1 MERFTQIQMGAFEKI
16 QINAGVILKE
26 FLKFEENGTITK
38 PDTST
43 FDKANIIGVTSGGI
57 SFASN
62 PEFVDF
68 GEDMDNVPPN
78 TWQLKRVTSYNP
90 VLSGTMVTLDTGLA
104 NLLMHGA
111 TGSRV
116 TDQNT
121 NELLDGARISKF
133 HPLDKLNKY
142 SFQNL
147 WFVGDYTT
155 TNDAAKGNFVA
166 IHLKSTLSTGGFQWQ
181 STKDGKGQFAFEFTG
196 HYDLNN
202 PDNAPFDL
210 YLKWKEDASEAV

>member
-26 FLKFEENGTITK
+26 FLKFDKETGAITK

-78 TWQLKRVTSYNP
+78 TWQLKRVTSYSP
-90 VLSGTMVTLDTGLA
+90 VLSGTMVTLDQSSAG
-104 NLLMHGA
+104 LLMQ
-111 TGSRV
+111 GSSADRV
-116 TDQNT
+116 LESAT
-121 NELLDGARISKF
+121 NEAKEGTKIATF
-133 HPLDKLNKY
+133 HPRDQLVPA

-155 TNDAAKGNFVA
+155 TNDALTGNFIA
-166 IHLKSTLSTGGFQWQ
+166 IHLKSALSTGGFQWQ

-196 HYDLNN
+196 HYDLDK
-202 PDNAPFDL
+202 PENAPFDL
-210 YLKWKEDASEAV
+210 YIKWKDNASD

>member
-1 MERFTQIQMGAFEKI
+1 MERFTQIQLGAFEKI

-26 FLKFEENGTITK
+26 FLKFSEDGSITK
-38 PDTST
+38 PDASH
-43 FDKANIIGVTSGGI
+43 FDKSNIIGVTSGGI

-90 VLSGTMVTLDTGLA
+90 VLSGTMVTLDTSLA
-104 NLLMHGA
+104 EYMMGVK
-111 TGSRV
+111 SSQV
-116 TDQNT
+116 KETDT
-121 NELLDGARISKF
+121 NEPTTNNSKISRF
-133 HPLDKLNKY
+133 HPMALGKN

-155 TNDAAKGNFVA
+155 DNNILSGNFIA
-166 IHLKSTLSTGGFQWQ
+166 IHLKSALSTGGFQWQ

-210 YLKWKEDASEAV
+210 YLKWDENANKSD

>member
-26 FLKFEENGTITK
+26 FLKFGEDGSITK
-38 PDTST
+38 PDASH
-43 FDKANIIGVTSGGI
+43 FDKSNIIGVTSGGI

-90 VLSGTMVTLDTGLA
+90 VLSGTMVTLDTSLA
-104 NLLMHGA
+104 EYMMGVK
-111 TGSRV
+111 SSQV
-116 TDQNT
+116 KESDT
-121 NELLDGARISKF
+121 NEPTTNNSKISRF
-133 HPLDKLNKY
+133 HPMALGKN

-155 TNDAAKGNFVA
+155 DNNALNGNFIA
-166 IHLKSTLSTGGFQWQ
+166 IHLKSALSTGGFQWQ

-210 YLKWKEDASEAV
+210 YLKWTDATSD